1 MLLWKGGGNP
11 SFFIGALMETFFYMF
26 IVFICGITFNII
38 WGYALGLG
46 FGINAFQNA
55 MINSLL
61 LLSKNVQSVAE
72 IQQLKYMS
80 YGLIQKD
87 DNYIEF
93 QKSVDVRELNSL
105 KNSLIRDYI
114 NSVPPRYSFM
124 IKFHDWDSA
133 MSYLNNLLKEKE

>member
-1 MLLWKGGGNP
+1 
-11 SFFIGALMETFFYMF
+11 MEITFYLF
-26 IVFICGITFNII
+26 IVFVCGILFNMT

-46 FGINAFQNA
+46 HGLNVFQTA

-61 LLSKNVQSVAE
+61 LLAKNIQSVAE

-80 YGLIQKD
+80 YEMLERDTK
-87 DNYIEF
+87 YIEF
-93 QKSVDVRELNSL
+93 QMQIDKKELDSL

-114 NSVPPRYSFM
+114 NSIPAKYNYM

-133 MSYLNNLLKEKE
+133 MSHLNNLLKERK

>member
-1 MLLWKGGGNP
+1 
-11 SFFIGALMETFFYMF
+11 MEITFYLFA
-26 IVFICGITFNII
+26 VFVCGILFNMA

-46 FGINAFQNA
+46 YGLNVFQTA

-61 LLSKNVQSVAE
+61 LLAKNVQSVIE

-80 YGLIQKD
+80 YEMLDRDEK
-87 DNYIEF
+87 YIEF
-93 QKSVDVRELNSL
+93 QKQIDRRELNSL

-114 NSVPPRYSFM
+114 NSIPAKYNYM

-133 MSYLNNLLKEKE
+133 MSHLNNLLKERK

>member
-1 MLLWKGGGNP
+1 
-11 SFFIGALMETFFYMF
+11 MF
-26 IVFICGITFNII
+26 AVFVCGILFNMA

-46 FGINAFQNA
+46 YGLNAFQTA

-61 LLSKNVQSVAE
+61 LLAKNVQSVIE

-80 YGLIQKD
+80 YEMLDRDEK
-87 DNYIEF
+87 YIEF
-93 QKSVDVRELNSL
+93 QKQIDRRELNSL

-114 NSVPPRYSFM
+114 NSIPAKYNYM

-133 MSYLNNLLKEKE
+133 MSYINKLLKERK

>member
-1 MLLWKGGGNP
+1 MG
-11 SFFIGALMETFFYMF
+11 ITFYLFV
-26 IVFICGITFNII
+26 VFICGILFNVA

-46 FGINAFQNA
+46 YGINVFQMA

-61 LLSKNVQSVAE
+61 LLAKNIQSVVE

-80 YGLIQKD
+80 YEMLDRDEKYIQ
-87 DNYIEF
+87 F
-93 QKSVDVRELNSL
+93 QKHIDSKELDSL

-114 NSVPPRYSFM
+114 NSIPAKYNYM

-133 MSYLNNLLKEKE
+133 MSHLNNLLKEKK